1 MSTQNNRHKGYYEI
15 GLTYINHRIKVRVF
29 NGETFNSLLHRLFF
43 ILSIERE
50 DHLFALK
57 KAESNKLI
65 WNNDEL
71 APEDFYQLVVVDD
84 DRQEEVSQFQSPA
97 AEDQIEEPSSVR
109 SKKGTSEWRNRT
121 YHGFSINQWYYK
133 SKRPKDETKLLY
145 CPFLSWLKEFS
156 ETGNLKTHMRTHT
169 GERPFVC
176 QFEDWGKGFI
186 TKGHLKTHLLIHSGE
201 KPFACNFPEW
211 NKQYSRSGRLKIHMR
226 THTGEKPYVW
236 SFSGWS
242 KSFTEKGNLKTHM
255 RIHSGQKPYFWDF
268 EEWNKSFTTQGHLTD
283 HKRRHYGDR
292 PFKWEACERTFMRS
306 STLKKHQEKHKVSN
320 LVY

>member
-1 MSTQNNRHKGYYEI
+1 MKEKI
-15 GLTYINHRIKVRVF
+15 IF
-29 NGETFNSLLHRLFF
+29 
-43 ILSIERE
+43 
-50 DHLFALK
+50 FALK

-71 APEDFYQLVVVDD
+71 TPEDFYQLVVVDD
-84 DRQEEVSQFQSPA
+84 DRQEEVTQFQSPA
-97 AEDQIEEPSSVR
+97 TEDQVEEPGSVR

-121 YHGFSINQWYYK
+121 YHGFSINQCYYK

-169 GERPFVC
+169 GERPFVW
-176 QFEDWGKGFI
+176 QFEDCGKGFI

-201 KPFACNFPEW
+201 KPFAWNFPGW

-255 RIHSGQKPYFWDF
+255 RIHSGQKTLFLRFW
-268 EEWNKSFTTQGHLTD
+268 WMK
-283 HKRRHYGDR
+283 
-292 PFKWEACERTFMRS
+292 
-306 STLKKHQEKHKVSN
+306 
-320 LVY
+320 